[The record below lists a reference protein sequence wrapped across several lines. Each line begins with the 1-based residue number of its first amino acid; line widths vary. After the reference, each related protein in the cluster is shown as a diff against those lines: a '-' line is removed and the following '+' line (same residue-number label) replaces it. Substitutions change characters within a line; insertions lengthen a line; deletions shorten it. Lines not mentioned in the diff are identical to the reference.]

1 MGIAAPCAPMC
12 GRGSWAGGWLR
23 PVPRMGY
30 PFRARLPGDARSG
43 RAAYSGA
50 MPTHDN
56 AYKNIFSH
64 RQVVADL
71 LTGFVAE
78 DWVHAVDLGTLDKCS
93 GSYVSDDL
101 RDRQDD
107 VVWRVRRGD
116 EVAYVYLLLEFQSSA
131 DAWMALRVMVY
142 VGLLY
147 QDLIKAGEAAAPGRL
162 PAVFPIVIYNGEAA
176 WSARRDVA
184 ELVEALPGGLTA
196 YRPSLR
202 YHLLDEGRVQGAA
215 ADNTVSDMIEIEA
228 APDPDQVQR
237 IVERLAKR
245 LVGPQNTEL
254 RRALAVWIR
263 RVVLQ
268 RLAPDAE
275 PELPPVTEL
284 AEVQAMLSGH
294 VIPWNEQAMEKGL
307 RQGREEGLREGL
319 VEGRTE
325 LARSA
330 LERLLTRRFGPLP
343 PEAVDRI
350 RQAALPQL
358 ETWLDRIIDAPSM
371 QAVFEQH

>member
-1 MGIAAPCAPMC
+1 
-12 GRGSWAGGWLR
+12 
-23 PVPRMGY
+23 
-30 PFRARLPGDARSG
+30 
-43 RAAYSGA
+43 
-50 MPTHDN
+50 MPAHDN

-215 ADNTVSDMIEIEA
+215 ADNTVSDMIEIESS
-228 APDPDQVQR
+228 PGPRHMQSVLH
-237 IVERLAKR
+237 RLAKR
-245 LVGPQNTEL
+245 LAGPENREL
-254 RRALAVWIR
+254 RRALSVWIG
-263 RVVLQ
+263 RVVLP
-268 RLAPDAE
+268 RLAPGANLTNVNNLEEID
-275 PELPPVTEL
+275 T
-284 AEVQAMLSGH
+284 MLSGT
-294 VIPWNEQAMEKGL
+294 VVTWADRAKKDGM
-307 RQGREEGLREGL
+307 EEGRREGQQEGASL
-319 VEGRTE
+319 VAQRT
-325 LARSA
+325 

-343 PEAVDRI
+343 PEAVDLI

-371 QAVFEQH
+371 KAVFEEH